1 MKNIGDKSIS
11 ELEGWKWNNE
21 VPLESESYVVWNF
34 YRLHNYPVKNYNLA
48 DFRFMIGQ
56 ETGLEYLVPIAL
68 KKLEDDLFIEAELYP
83 GDLFCSLL
91 LINTSQ
97 NYWENHLKEKK
108 ELIELFQNQK
118 KRLGSLHLNEAILK
132 KIKEEYKAFL
142 EK

>member
-11 ELEGWKWNNE
+11 ELEGWKWNDE
-21 VPLESESYVVWNF
+21 VPLENESYVVWNF

-68 KKLEDDLFIEAELYP
+68 KKLEDDLFTEAELYP

-91 LINTSQ
+91 LVSNTQ

-108 ELIELFQNQK
+108 KLIELFQGYNIP
-118 KRLGSLHLNEAILK
+118 GT
-132 KIKEEYKAFL
+132 
-142 EK
+142 